1 MTQGAER
8 VILVAGSSSG
18 IGKACALEFARRGD
32 RVYGTTRRTLGDL
45 PQGLESIEMIRMD
58 VDDDESVRQGV
69 HTVLGAEGRIDAL
82 VNCAGF
88 GFGGSLEETSD
99 EEIRAILETNLIGT
113 LRTCRAVLPAMRAQG
128 QGTIVNVSSIGGRIG
143 LPFQGH
149 YSATKFAVEGLTEA
163 LQMEAHAFGI
173 RFVLIEPGDFATGF
187 TDARRM
193 VRNARAASPY
203 ADAFERT
210 LAIVEKDE
218 RNGSSPEKIGRLVAK
233 IVHSRFCRF
242 RYMVGPLPER
252 FAVRAKAVLPA
263 RVFAWALRMYYR
275 VG

>member
-32 RVYGTTRRTLGDL
+32 RVYWTTRRTLGDL

-69 HTVLGAEGRIDAL
+69 HTVLEAEGRIDAL

>member
-8 VILVAGSSSG
+8 VVLVVGGSSG
-18 IGKACALEFARRGD
+18 IGKACALELARRGD
-32 RVYGTTRRTLGDL
+32 RVYGTTRHALDDL
-45 PQGLESIEMIRMD
+45 PRGLESIEMIRMD

-69 HTVLGAEGRIDAL
+69 RTVLEAEGRLDAL

-99 EEIRAILETNLIGT
+99 DEIRAILETNLIGT

-128 QGTIVNVSSIGGRIG
+128 RGTIVNISSIGGRIG

-173 RFVLIEPGDFATGF
+173 RFALIEPGDFATGF

-193 VRNARAASPY
+193 IQSARATSPY
-203 ADAFERT
+203 ADAFARA

-218 RNGSSPEKIGRLVAK
+218 RNGASPERIGRLVAK
-233 IVHSRFCRF
+233 IVHSRSCRF
-242 RYMVGPLPER
+242 RYMVGPLSER
-252 FAVRAKAVLPA
+252 FAVRAKGMLPA
-263 RVFAWALRMYYR
+263 RIFAWALRMYYR